1 MSTEEKALAREER
14 ISCQREQQRA
24 GRATH
29 GRKQPLSGSVL
40 KGELFANLIEE
51 YGDEDRWGQQTL
63 CFLRIDSY
71 KYWVMGE
78 IINRAA
84 PIPSAEVRRR
94 GEQWLRRHGKKI
106 GPYGN

>member
-40 KGELFANLIEE
+40 KGELFA
-51 YGDEDRWGQQTL
+51 
-63 CFLRIDSY
+63 LRQKD
-71 KYWVMGE
+71 
-78 IINRAA
+78 
-84 PIPSAEVRRR
+84 
-94 GEQWLRRHGKKI
+94 
-106 GPYGN
+106 